1 MLRLPQF
8 GYEAPESVAETLAL
22 LASAPGARLLAGGT
36 DLLPNLKFGVEE
48 AGVVVSLR
56 RVPGLD
62 RVAVRPDGTVELGA
76 RLTLETLAADPLVNG
91 RYPALARAAGVAG
104 GPNQRRTGTL
114 GGNVCLNT
122 RCVYINQ
129 SHFWREALG
138 YCLKKD
144 GTACH
149 VVRGG
154 NRCVAAASNDTAPAL
169 TVLDASLV
177 MASSAR
183 GERTIPM
190 GEFFVR
196 DGIDN
201 KVLEPDE
208 LLLKVLVPPPAAGLH
223 SAYEKM
229 RPRNSID
236 FPRLSVAVA
245 FELESGVVRRPRVVL
260 SALGPR
266 PVDVKKLDAIAEGRP
281 PSDELWRDIGRECFR
296 QAHPLTSIDG
306 DPTYRREMVPVYVV
320 RAFRRALATG
330 ASSV

>member
-1 MLRLPQF
+1 MLRLPEF
-8 GYEAPESVAETLAL
+8 RYAAPESVAEAVAL
-22 LASAPGARLLAGGT
+22 LANTAGARVLAGGT

-62 RVAVRPDGTVELGA
+62 GVVARPDGTVELGA
-76 RLTLETLAADPLVNG
+76 RLTLAALAADPLVNE
-91 RYPALARAAGVAG
+91 RFPALACAAGLAG

-122 RCVYINQ
+122 RCVYVNQ

-144 GTACH
+144 GTECH

-154 NRCVAAASNDTAPAL
+154 SRCVAAASNDTAPAL
-169 TVLDASLV
+169 MVLDATLV
-177 MASSAR
+177 ITSEAR
-183 GERTIPM
+183 GERRVPIR
-190 GEFFVR
+190 EFFVR

-201 KVLEPDE
+201 NVLEPDE
-208 LLLKVLVPPPAAGLH
+208 LLLTVVVPPPPAGFH
-223 SAYEKM
+223 AAYEKL
-229 RPRNSID
+229 RPRHSID
-236 FPRLSVAVA
+236 FARLSVAVA
-245 FELESGVVRRPRVVL
+245 FELTDGVVRRPQVVL

-266 PVDVKKLDAIAEGRP
+266 PVEVKKLDAIADGQSPTE
-281 PSDELWRDIGRECFR
+281 ELWRAIGQECFR

-306 DPTYRREMVPVYVV
+306 DTGYRRDMVPVYVT

-330 ASSV
+330 PSA